1 MSRYNRLA
9 LAALPA
15 AMFAVYAY
23 AAPAWQEGTTYNAGT
38 VVSYKNNDYS
48 ALVTHTAYV
57 GAGWTP
63 DTTPTLWKLIGA
75 STGATA
81 TPAPTA
87 TPVVTAAPTTAP
99 TATPVTTAAPTA
111 TPTATAG
118 TGSCASVVAWNS
130 ATAYSGGAVVSY
142 NGRKFSAKW
151 WTQGNTPSAADQ
163 WGPWKDEGACDGA
176 VVTATPA
183 PTATPVV
190 TATPTATPVVTATPT
205 ATPVVTATPK
215 PTATATATPVGTATP
230 TPKPTATPVV
240 TATPTA
246 TPVATPTATP
256 AVTATPAPTATPV
269 VGSNEACRPDGLV
282 SEVANVP
289 YCNVYDNTG
298 REKLANGLNR
308 RIIGYFTNWR
318 TGKNGLP
325 SYLAKDIPWDSITH
339 INYAFAHIDSSNKVS
354 VNETAAGNEST
365 GMVWDGSDGKPA
377 IAGAEMD
384 PSLPYQGHFNQLNKF
399 KKQHPGVKTLVSI
412 GGWAETGGYFAAD
425 GSRVASGGF
434 YSMTTNANGTINTAG
449 INAFADSTVAFLRKY
464 GFDGADL
471 DYEYPTTMDKAGN
484 PLDWSVSSPRL
495 AGLQASYR
503 ELLRVLRNKLD
514 AAAVQDGKY
523 YMLTIAS
530 PSSAYLLRGM
540 ESFQGVKYLDYVNMM
555 TYDLHGAWNEF
566 VGPNAALFDDGK
578 DAELAKWSVYST
590 AQYGG
595 IGYLNTD
602 WAFHYFRGA
611 LPAGRI
617 NAGVPYYTRGH
628 KDVVG
633 GTNGLWGTSPK
644 SANCGPGLTEC
655 GVGAVGIDNIWHDL
669 DQNGQEM
676 GAGSNPMWHAKNL
689 EKGIAGSYLSQFGL
703 SAANL
708 TGTYVRNYDAT
719 LVAPWLW
726 NATKKVFL
734 STEDEQSVQKKAE
747 WIVANGVGGA
757 MFWELAGDYDWNAA
771 KGEYVPGSTLTKL
784 FASNFKTASPMG
796 NKRAKKA
803 MPAETVDLVFDM
815 TEFKLGDQ
823 NYPLNPKL
831 KITNKSTAT
840 IAGGTK
846 VQFQYSVAAPGT
858 MTDQSGAGL
867 KVVTSEHSG
876 NNVGGFKGDFH
887 TAEFSLPTWQSL
899 APGASMDIV
908 LNYALPITT
917 PSNFVITI
925 GAKTYAIKAE
935 YPQLPAA
942 TLQ

>member
-1 MSRYNRLA
+1 MSRINRLA

-15 AMFAVYAY
+15 AMFAAY
-23 AAPAWQEGTTYNAGT
+23 VFAAPAWQEGTTYSAGT
-38 VVSYKNNDYS
+38 VVSFKGSDYS

-63 DTTPTLWKLIGA
+63 DTTPTLWKLVAAGTTPTA
-75 STGATA
+75 TPVVTTAPTATPVATTPVVTPTAAPTTAPTATPVAPAGGCDNVAAWDSAAAYSAGKVVAYKGQKFSAKWWTQNNVPSTADQWGPWKYEGECGGSTATA

-87 TPVVTAAPTTAP
+87 TPVVTAAPT
-99 TATPVTTAAPTA
+99 
-111 TPTATAG
+111 
-118 TGSCASVVAWNS
+118 
-130 ATAYSGGAVVSY
+130 
-142 NGRKFSAKW
+142 
-151 WTQGNTPSAADQ
+151 
-163 WGPWKDEGACDGA
+163 
-176 VVTATPA
+176 
-183 PTATPVV
+183 ATPVV
-190 TATPTATPVVTATPT
+190 TATPTA
-205 ATPVVTATPK
+205 
-215 PTATATATPVGTATP
+215 
-230 TPKPTATPVV
+230 KPTATPVV

-246 TPVATPTATP
+246 TPVGPTATPTVKPTATPVVTPTATP
-256 AVTATPAPTATPV
+256 VVTATPVPTATPVVTPTPTPV

-289 YCNVYDNTG
+289 YCNVYDTTG

-325 SYLAKDIPWDSITH
+325 SYLAKDIPWDSLTH
-339 INYAFAHIDSSNKVS
+339 INYAFAHIDSNNQVS
-354 VNETAAGNEST
+354 VNASAPGNEST

-384 PSLPYQGHFNQLNKF
+384 PTLPYKGHFNQLNKF

-425 GSRVASGGF
+425 GSRVASGG
-434 YSMTTNANGTINTAG
+434 YYTMTTNADGSINTAG
-449 INAFADSTVAFLRKY
+449 INAFADSVVTFLRTY

-495 AGLQASYR
+495 KGLQASYR

-578 DAELAKWSVYST
+578 DAELAKWSVYTT

-602 WAFHYFRGA
+602 WAFRYFRGA

-628 KDVVG
+628 KDVTG
-633 GTNGLWGTSPK
+633 GNNGLWGTSPK
-644 SANCGPGLTEC
+644 STNCGPGLTEC
-655 GVGAVGIDNIWHDL
+655 GLGALGIDNIWHDL
-669 DQNGQEM
+669 DQNGKEM

-703 SAANL
+703 SAADL
-708 TGTYVRNYDAT
+708 VGTYTRNYDAT

-726 NATKKVFL
+726 NAQKKVFI
-734 STEDEQSVQKKAE
+734 STEDEQSIQKKAE
-747 WIVANGVGGA
+747 WIMSNGVGGA

-771 KGEYVPGSTLTKL
+771 KGEYVPGTTLTKL
-784 FASNFKTASPMG
+784 FASNFKAATPMG
-796 NKRAKKA
+796 NLRAKKA
-803 MPAETVDLVFDM
+803 MPTETVDLVFDM
-815 TEFKLGDQ
+815 TNFKLGDQ
-823 NYPLNPKL
+823 NYPLNPTL

-858 MTDQSGAGL
+858 MSDQSGAGL
-867 KVVTSEHSG
+867 KVVASEHTG

-908 LNYALPITT
+908 LNYSLPITT

-925 GAKTYAIKAE
+925 AGKTYAIKAE

-942 TLQ
+942 KLQ

>member
-1 MSRYNRLA
+1 
-9 LAALPA
+9 
-15 AMFAVYAY
+15 MFAVYAY
-23 AAPAWQEGTTYNAGT
+23 AAPAWQEGTTYTAGA
-38 VVSYKNNDYS
+38 VVSYKGNDYS
-48 ALVTHTAYV
+48 ALVAHTAYV

-75 STGATA
+75 STGS

-87 TPVVTAAPTTAP
+87 APTAAPTSAPTAAPTTAP
-99 TATPVTTAAPTA
+99 TAAPTVAPTAAPVTGCGTTAAWD
-111 TPTATAG
+111 
-118 TGSCASVVAWNS
+118 SSK
-130 ATAYSGGAVVSY
+130 AYSGGAVVSY

-151 WTQGNTPSAADQ
+151 WTQGNVPSAADQ
-163 WGPWKDEGACDGA
+163 WGPWKDEGACDN
-176 VVTATPA
+176 TATPA

-190 TATPTATPVVTATPT
+190 TAAPTATPVVTAAPT
-205 ATPVVTATPK
+205 ATPVVTAA
-215 PTATATATPVGTATP
+215 PTATPAVTT
-230 TPKPTATPVV
+230 KPTATPVV
-240 TATPTA
+240 TAAPTA
-246 TPVATPTATP
+246 TPVVTVAPTPVVTVAPTPTPAT
-256 AVTATPAPTATPV
+256 TPV

-289 YCNVYDNTG
+289 YCAVYDTNG

-325 SYLAKDIPWDSITH
+325 SYLAKDIPWDSLTH
-339 INYAFAHIDSSNKVS
+339 INYAFAHIDSNNQVS
-354 VNETAAGNEST
+354 VNASAPGNEST

-384 PSLPYQGHFNQLNKF
+384 PTLPYKGHFNQLNKF
-399 KKQHPGVKTLVSI
+399 KKQHAGVKTLVSI

-425 GSRVASGGF
+425 GSRVASGG
-434 YSMTTNANGTINTAG
+434 YYTMTTNADGSINTAG
-449 INAFADSTVAFLRKY
+449 INAFADSVVTFLRTY

-495 AGLQASYR
+495 KGLQASYR

-514 AAAVQDGKY
+514 TAAVQDGKY

-578 DAELAKWSVYST
+578 DAELAKWSVYTT

-602 WAFHYFRGA
+602 WAFRYFRGA

-628 KDVVG
+628 KDVTG

-644 SANCGPGLTEC
+644 STNCGPGLTEC

-669 DQNGQEM
+669 DQNGKEM

-703 SAANL
+703 SAADL

-726 NATKKVFL
+726 NASKKVFI
-734 STEDEQSVQKKAE
+734 STEDEQSIQKKAD

-771 KGEYVPGSTLTKL
+771 KGEYVPGTTLTKL
-784 FASNFKTASPMG
+784 FASNFKTATPMG

-803 MPAETVDLVFDM
+803 MPTETVDLVFDM
-815 TEFKLGDQ
+815 TNFKLGDQ
-823 NYPLNPKL
+823 NYPLNPTL
-831 KITNKSTAT
+831 KITNKSATA

-858 MTDQSGAGL
+858 MSDQSGAGL
-867 KVVTSEHSG
+867 KVVASEHTG

-887 TAEFSLPTWQSL
+887 TAEFSLPTWQTL

-908 LNYALPITT
+908 LNYSLPITT

-925 GAKTYAIKAE
+925 GGKTYAIKAE